1 MLERFLAPVLVRYP
15 ALMARL
21 LGEWPL
27 VSVADCYQRP
37 TDGAQEPPSELSQ
50 GIPTHVYQTWVHP
63 KLGPTHASA
72 ISKFK
77 HLNSSYTFW
86 FYNSKE
92 MDEYMRLY
100 YDHHPIYEIYQKALF
115 GPVKTD
121 IWRYCILCERG
132 GFYFDINKM
141 VDVPLQSIVHSTD
154 QALISY
160 ENNQLPDSIL
170 RGPERLLRPGKLILN
185 WGLGFVKNHP
195 ILLAVLRNIV
205 TDYPLFKG
213 VRFDHVKSAVL
224 DFTGPHQL
232 TKTIHQLVRE
242 GEVSMHEAGVDFEG
256 YGNPNIKGSWVRYAS
271 LPSYSRHQGGVIV
284 Q

>member
-1 MLERFLAPVLVRYP
+1 MLKRFYASALIRYP
-15 ALMARL
+15 AFMARL

-27 VSVADCYQRP
+27 VSVADCYRRP
-37 TDGAQEPPSELSQ
+37 EEGGQEPPCELSQ
-50 GIPTHVYQTWVHP
+50 AIPANVYQTWIHP

-72 ISKFK
+72 IAKFK
-77 HLNSSYTFW
+77 HINSSYTFW

-92 MDEYMRLY
+92 MDEYMRFFY
-100 YDHHPIYEIYQKALF
+100 GHHPIFEIYQKALF

-141 VDVPLQSIVHSTD
+141 VDVPLKNIVCSTD
-154 QALISY
+154 RALISY
-160 ENNQLPDSIL
+160 EKNHLPDRISK
-170 RGPERLLRPGKLILN
+170 GPDVLLHPDRLVLN
-185 WGLGFVKNHP
+185 WGLAFVKNHP
-195 ILLAVLRNIV
+195 ILQRVLQNIV

-213 VRFDHVKSAVL
+213 VSFAHVKSAVL

-232 TKTIHQLVRE
+232 TKTIHQLVLE
-242 GEVSMHEAGVDFEG
+242 GDVSIHEVGMDFEG
-256 YGNPNIKGSWVRYAS
+256 YGNPNIKGSWVRYAC
-271 LPSYSRHQGGVIV
+271 LPSYSRHQGGMIV